1 MEMSQG
7 KSLYNYVK
15 QKCHFFL
22 SITKSENRNGNGFY
36 LRGLVPVWWGGRKV
50 CGRVHMVQYCLHIYV
65 NGKMIPVKGIP
76 GMGEIKENGGRS
88 KFKYD
93 IFVNILH
100 L

>member
-1 MEMSQG
+1 
-7 KSLYNYVK
+7 
-15 QKCHFFL
+15 
-22 SITKSENRNGNGFY
+22 
-36 LRGLVPVWWGGRKV
+36 
-50 CGRVHMVQYCLHIYV
+50 
-65 NGKMIPVKGIP
+65 MIPVKGIP